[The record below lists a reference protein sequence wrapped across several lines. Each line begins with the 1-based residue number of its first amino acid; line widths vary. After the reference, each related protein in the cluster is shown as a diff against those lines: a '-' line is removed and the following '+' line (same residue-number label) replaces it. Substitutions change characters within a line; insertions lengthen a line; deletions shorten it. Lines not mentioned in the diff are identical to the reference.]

1 MATLLPLVVGLG
13 NPGSRYL
20 GTRHNVGFM
29 VLDAWAAE
37 SGAQWKK
44 VRFTEAEAAQT
55 PEGVWLL
62 KPLSYMNVSGDPVRA
77 GLNWFKLV
85 PEQILVV
92 MDDVSLKL
100 GRLRLRSG
108 GSAGGHNG
116 LRSIEQHLGTRE
128 YARLKCGVGSA
139 PERMDLADHV
149 LGRFVAEEKIIL
161 KEMIER
167 AVKGLKMCE
176 HQGVTAA
183 MNEVNREV

>member
-1 MATLLPLVVGLG
+1 
-13 NPGSRYL
+13 
-20 GTRHNVGFM
+20 M
-29 VLDAWAAE
+29 VLDTWAAE

-44 VRFTEAEAAQT
+44 LRFAEAEAAQT

-62 KPLSYMNVSGDPVRA
+62 KPLSYMNVSGEPVRA
-77 GLNWFKLV
+77 GLDWFKLK
-85 PEQILVV
+85 PEQLLVV

-100 GRLRLRSG
+100 GQLRLRAK

-116 LRSIEQHLGTRE
+116 LKSIEQHLGTRE

-149 LGRFVAEEKIIL
+149 LGRFVSDEKKIL
-161 KEMIER
+161 KEMMER
-167 AVKGLKMCE
+167 AVEGLKMCE
-176 HQGVTAA
+176 HQGVSAA

>member
-1 MATLLPLVVGLG
+1 
-13 NPGSRYL
+13 
-20 GTRHNVGFM
+20 M

-37 SGAQWKK
+37 SRAQWKK
-44 VRFTEAEAAQT
+44 MRFAEAEAAQT

-62 KPLSYMNVSGDPVRA
+62 KPLSFMNVSGEPVSA
-77 GLNWFKLV
+77 GLNWFKLA
-85 PEQILVV
+85 PEQVLVV

-100 GRLRLRSG
+100 GQLRLRAR

-139 PERMDLADHV
+139 PEQMDLADYV
-149 LGRFVAEEKIIL
+149 LGRFVAEEKTIL
-161 KEMIER
+161 KEMIAR
-167 AVKGLKMCE
+167 AVDGLKMCE
-176 HQGVTAA
+176 HQGVSAA